1 MSILIKDITPF
12 TFKAV
17 KCKDLNMNAIANKI
31 IAKNIINEIT
41 CNKDN

>member
-1 MSILIKDITPF
+1 MSMLIKDITPF

-17 KCKDLNMNAIANKI
+17 KCKDLNMDTITNKI
-31 IAKNIINEIT
+31 IAKNIIEEIT